1 MLVLAFD
8 TCMDKMYVTL
18 CRDGAA
24 LNSVAVPYEGMQT
37 RCLARLAENVPP
49 CPADTSHSARSRSPK
64 LLETIKDILLENNLT
79 FGDLDLIA
87 TSVGPGG
94 FTAIRTC
101 MTVARVM
108 AQELGKK
115 LIGVTS
121 FEILSNLPIDYE
133 GKKKLIALDA
143 RRESAYVAVEGEIKG
158 IVPLTEINTDGYFV
172 ITDDKLQPILGGIS
186 YQSLDISLSEIIAK
200 IAVEKSKNEDG
211 DWGKLTPLYLSK
223 PANS

>member
-18 CRDGAA
+18 ARDGKS
-24 LNSVAVPYEGMQT
+24 LKSVAVPYEGMQT
-37 RCLARLAENVPP
+37 RSPRLHETFREMLIENG
-49 CPADTSHSARSRSPK
+49 
-64 LLETIKDILLENNLT
+64 LT
-79 FGDLDLIA
+79 FADLDLIA

-121 FEILSNLPIDYE
+121 FEILENLPIDYQ

-143 RRESAYVAVEGEIKG
+143 RRDSAYVAIEGEIKG
-158 IVPLTEINTDGYFV
+158 IVPLTEINTDGCFV
-172 ITDDKLQPILGGIS
+172 VTDDKLLPILGGIS
-186 YQSLDISLSEIIAK
+186 YQKLDVPLSEIIAR
-200 IAVEKSKNEDG
+200 IAVDKSENSDG
-211 DWGKLTPLYLSK
+211 AWGKLTPLYLAA
-223 PANS
+223 PANAR

>member
-18 CRDGAA
+18 VRDGVSLSA
-24 LNSVAVPYEGMQT
+24 VAVSYEEMQT
-37 RCLARLAENVPP
+37 R
-49 CPADTSHSARSRSPK
+49 SP
-64 LLETIKDILLENNLT
+64 LLHQTIKYALISNGLT
-79 FGDLDLIA
+79 FADLDLIA

-121 FEILSNLPIDYE
+121 FEVLENLPVDFE

-143 RRESAYVAVEGEIKG
+143 RRESAYVAIDGEIKG
-158 IVPLTEINTDGYFV
+158 ILPLGEIVTDGYFV
-172 ITDDKLQPILGGIS
+172 VTDDKLQPFLGGVS
-186 YQSLDISLSEIIAK
+186 YQALNLNLGEIIAQ
-200 IAVEKSKNEDG
+200 IAVKKAENEDG
-211 DWGKLTPLYLSK
+211 DWGKLTPLYLSA
-223 PANS
+223 PANAR

>member
-18 CRDGAA
+18 NNDGKNLGSA
-24 LNSVAVPYEGMQT
+24 AVPYEGMQT
-37 RCLARLAENVPP
+37 R
-49 CPADTSHSARSRSPK
+49 SPR
-64 LLETIKDILLENNLT
+64 LLETIKQLLLENNLD
-79 FGDLDLIA
+79 FNSLDLIA

-121 FEILSNLPIDYE
+121 FEILENLPIDYQ
-133 GKKKLIALDA
+133 GKKKLVALDA
-143 RRESAYVAVEGEIKG
+143 RRESAYVAIDDEIKG
-158 IVPLTEINTDGYFV
+158 IVLLEDLKKILATEDYFV
-172 ITDDKLQPILGGIS
+172 ITDNKLKPILGGLS
-186 YQSLDISLSEIIAK
+186 YQEFNYQLSDIISELAIK
-200 IAVEKSKNEDG
+200 KSGHEDG
-211 DWGKLTPLYLSK
+211 DWGKLVPLYLSS
-223 PANS
+223 PAK

>member
-18 CRDGAA
+18 TRDGVS
-24 LNSVAVPYEGMQT
+24 LKTVAVPYEGMQT
-37 RCLARLAENVPP
+37 R
-49 CPADTSHSARSRSPK
+49 SPR
-64 LLETIKDILLENNLT
+64 LLETIKDALLENELN
-79 FGDLDLIA
+79 FADLDLIA

-121 FEILSNLPIDYE
+121 FEILESLPLDYE

-143 RRESAYVAVEGEIKG
+143 RRESAYVSIDGEIKG
-158 IVPLTEINTDGYFV
+158 IVPLAELKTDGYFV
-172 ITDDKLQPILGGIS
+172 VTDDKLQPMLGGVS
-186 YQSLDISLSEIIAK
+186 YQSLDVNLGEIIAK
-200 IAVEKSKNEDG
+200 IAVEKAETEDG
-211 DWGKLTPLYLSK
+211 DWGKLTPLYLAA
-223 PANS
+223 PANAK

>member
-8 TCMDKMYVTL
+8 TCLDKMYVTL
-18 CRDGAA
+18 VRDGVTLKTVAA
-24 LNSVAVPYEGMQT
+24 PYEGMQT
-37 RCLARLAENVPP
+37 R
-49 CPADTSHSARSRSPK
+49 SPR
-64 LLETIKDILLENNLT
+64 LLETIKDVLLENGLT
-79 FGDLDLIA
+79 FADLDLIA

-121 FEILSNLPIDYE
+121 FEVLENLPINYE

-143 RRESAYVAVEGEIKG
+143 RRESAYVAIDDEIKG
-158 IVPLTEINTDGYFV
+158 IVPLNEINTDGYFV
-172 ITDDKLQPILGGIS
+172 VTDDKLQPILGGIS
-186 YQSLDISLSEIIAK
+186 YQSLNVNLGEIIARLALK
-200 IAVEKSKNEDG
+200 KAETEDG
-211 DWGKLTPLYLSK
+211 DWGKLVPLYLSK
-223 PANS
+223 PANA

>member
-8 TCMDKMYVTL
+8 TCLDKMYVTL
-18 CRDGAA
+18 VRDGVTLKTVAA
-24 LNSVAVPYEGMQT
+24 PYEGMQT
-37 RCLARLAENVPP
+37 R
-49 CPADTSHSARSRSPK
+49 SPR
-64 LLETIKDILLENNLT
+64 LLETIKDVLLENGLT
-79 FGDLDLIA
+79 FADLDLIA

-121 FEILSNLPIDYE
+121 FEVLENLPINYE

-143 RRESAYVAVEGEIKG
+143 RRESAYVAIDDEIKG
-158 IVPLTEINTDGYFV
+158 IVPLNEINTDGYFV
-172 ITDDKLQPILGGIS
+172 VTDDKLQPILGGIS
-186 YQSLDISLSEIIAK
+186 YQSLNVNLGEIIARL
-200 IAVEKSKNEDG
+200 AVKKAETEDG
-211 DWGKLTPLYLSK
+211 DWGKLVPLYLSK
-223 PANS
+223 PANA

>member
-18 CRDGAA
+18 SRDGAA
-24 LNSVAVPYEGMQT
+24 LTAVAMPYAEMQT
-37 RCLARLAENVPP
+37 R
-49 CPADTSHSARSRSPK
+49 SP
-64 LLETIKDILLENNLT
+64 LLHNTIKYALISNGLKFSDI
-79 FGDLDLIA
+79 DLIA

-121 FEILSNLPIDYE
+121 FEVLENLPVDFE
-133 GKKKLIALDA
+133 GKKKLVALDA
-143 RRESAYVAVEGEIKG
+143 RRESAYVAIDGEIKG
-158 IVPLTEINTDGYFV
+158 IVPLNEINTDGYFV
-172 ITDDKLQPILGGIS
+172 VTDDKLQPILGGVS
-186 YQSLDISLSEIIAK
+186 YQALDVNLGDIIAK
-200 IAVEKSKNEDG
+200 IAVEKAKNEDG
-211 DWGKLTPLYLSK
+211 DWGKLTPLYLSA
-223 PANS
+223 PANAK

>member
-8 TCMDKMYVTL
+8 TCLDKMYVTL
-18 CRDGAA
+18 VRDGVTLKTVAA
-24 LNSVAVPYEGMQT
+24 PYEGMQT
-37 RCLARLAENVPP
+37 RSPRL
-49 CPADTSHSARSRSPK
+49 
-64 LLETIKDILLENNLT
+64 LQTIKDVLLENGLT
-79 FGDLDLIA
+79 FADLDLIA

-121 FEILSNLPIDYE
+121 FEILENLPINYE

-143 RRESAYVAVEGEIKG
+143 RRESAYVAIDDEIKG
-158 IVPLTEINTDGYFV
+158 IVPLNEINTDGYFV
-172 ITDDKLQPILGGIS
+172 VTDDKLQPILGGIS
-186 YQSLDISLSEIIAK
+186 YQSLNVNLGEIIARLAIK
-200 IAVEKSKNEDG
+200 KAETEDG
-211 DWGKLTPLYLSK
+211 DWGKLVPLYLSK
-223 PANS
+223 PANA

>member
-18 CRDGAA
+18 CRDGVA

-37 RCLARLAENVPP
+37 R
-49 CPADTSHSARSRSPK
+49 SPK
-64 LLETIKDILLENNLT
+64 LLETVKTILLENSLK
-79 FGDLDLIA
+79 FVDLDLIA

-121 FEILSNLPIDYE
+121 FEILENLPIDF
-133 GKKKLIALDA
+133 GNKKKMVVLDA
-143 RRESAYVAVEGEIKG
+143 RRESAYVALDGEIKG
-158 IVPLTEINTDGYFV
+158 IVPLNEIQTDGYFV
-172 ITDDKLQPILGGIS
+172 VTDDKLQPVLGGVS
-186 YQSLDISLSEIIAK
+186 YQSLDVNLGEIIAK

-211 DWGKLTPLYLSK
+211 DWGKLTPLYLSA
-223 PANS
+223 PANAK

>member
-18 CRDGAA
+18 CSGENTLRT
-24 LNSVAVPYEGMQT
+24 VAVPYEGMP
-37 RCLARLAENVPP
+37 V
-49 CPADTSHSARSRSPK
+49 RSPR
-64 LLETIKDILLENNLT
+64 LLETIKNVLIENNLT
-79 FGDLDLIA
+79 FEDLDLIA

-121 FEILSNLPIDYE
+121 FEILENLPIDYE

-143 RRESAYVAVEGEIKG
+143 RRESAYVAIDAEIKG
-158 IVPLTEINTDGYFV
+158 IVPLAELKTDGYFV
-172 ITDDKLQPILGGIS
+172 VTDDKLQPILGGIS
-186 YQSLDISLSEIIAK
+186 YQSLNVNLGEIIARL
-200 IAVEKSKNEDG
+200 AVKKAETEDG
-211 DWGKLTPLYLSK
+211 DWGKLVPLYLSK
-223 PANS
+223 PANA

>member
-8 TCMDKMYVTL
+8 TCMDKMYVAL
-18 CRDGAA
+18 VRDGVA
-24 LNSVAVPYEGMQT
+24 LNSVAVPYENMPT
-37 RCLARLAENVPP
+37 
-49 CPADTSHSARSRSPK
+49 RSP
-64 LLETIKDILLENNLT
+64 LLLQTIKEILIEQGLN
-79 FGDLDLIA
+79 FSDLDLIA

-121 FEILSNLPIDYE
+121 FEILASLPVDTQ
-133 GKKKLIALDA
+133 GAKKLIALDA
-143 RRESAYVAVEGEIKG
+143 RRESAYVASDGDVKG
-158 IVPLTEINTDGYFV
+158 IVPLAEINTDGYFV

-186 YQSLDISLSEIIAK
+186 YQSLNISLGEIIAE
-200 IAVEKSKNEDG
+200 IAVEKAAHEDG
-211 DWGKLTPLYLSK
+211 DWGKLTPLYLAA
-223 PANS
+223 PANAR

>member
-8 TCMDKMYVTL
+8 TCLDKMYVTL
-18 CRDGAA
+18 VRDGVTLKTVAA
-24 LNSVAVPYEGMQT
+24 PYEGMQT
-37 RCLARLAENVPP
+37 RSPRL
-49 CPADTSHSARSRSPK
+49 
-64 LLETIKDILLENNLT
+64 LQTIKDVLLENGLT
-79 FGDLDLIA
+79 FADLDLIA

-121 FEILSNLPIDYE
+121 FEVLENLPINYE

-143 RRESAYVAVEGEIKG
+143 RRESAYVAIDDEIKG
-158 IVPLTEINTDGYFV
+158 IVPLNEINTDGYFV
-172 ITDDKLQPILGGIS
+172 VTDDKLQPIIGGVS
-186 YQSLDISLSEIIAK
+186 YQSLNVNLGEIIARLALK
-200 IAVEKSKNEDG
+200 KAETEDG
-211 DWGKLTPLYLSK
+211 DWGKLVPLYLSK
-223 PANS
+223 PANA

>member
-18 CRDGAA
+18 TRDGAA
-24 LNSVAVPYEGMQT
+24 LSSVAVPYEGMQM
-37 RCLARLAENVPP
+37 
-49 CPADTSHSARSRSPK
+49 RSP
-64 LLETIKDILLENNLT
+64 LLHQTIKYALISNGLN
-79 FGDLDLIA
+79 FSDLDLIA

-121 FEILSNLPIDYE
+121 FEVLENLPIDYE

-158 IVPLTEINTDGYFV
+158 IVPLAEIKTDDYFV
-172 ITDDKLQPILGGIS
+172 VTDDKLQPMLGGVS
-186 YQSLDISLSEIIAK
+186 YQSLDVNLGEIIAK
-200 IAVEKSKNEDG
+200 IAVKKAETEAG

-223 PANS
+223 PANAL

>member
-18 CRDGAA
+18 NRDGVA
-24 LNSVAVPYEGMQT
+24 LKTVSVPYEGMQT
-37 RCLARLAENVPP
+37 
-49 CPADTSHSARSRSPK
+49 RSPK
-64 LLETIKDILLENNLT
+64 LLETIKEMLLADNLT

-121 FEILSNLPIDYE
+121 FEILENLPINYE
-133 GKKKLIALDA
+133 GKKKFIALDA
-143 RRESAYVAVEGEIKG
+143 RRESAYVSIDGEIKG
-158 IVPLTEINTDGYFV
+158 IVPITEINTDGYFV
-172 ITDDKLQPILGGIS
+172 VTDNKLQPILGGVS
-186 YQSLDISLSEIIAK
+186 YQSLNIALSEIIAE
-200 IAVEKSKNEDG
+200 IAVKKAETEDG
-211 DWGKLTPLYLSK
+211 DWGKLTPLYLSA
-223 PANS
+223 PANAK

>member
-18 CRDGAA
+18 TRDGVS
-24 LNSVAVPYEGMQT
+24 LKTVAVPYEGMQT
-37 RCLARLAENVPP
+37 R
-49 CPADTSHSARSRSPK
+49 SPR
-64 LLETIKDILLENNLT
+64 LLETIKDALLENELN
-79 FGDLDLIA
+79 FADLDLIA

-121 FEILSNLPIDYE
+121 FEILESLPLDYE

-143 RRESAYVAVEGEIKG
+143 RRESAYVSIDGEIKG
-158 IVPLTEINTDGYFV
+158 IVPLAELKTDGYFV
-172 ITDDKLQPILGGIS
+172 VTDDKLQPMLGGVS
-186 YQSLDISLSEIIAK
+186 YQSLDVNLGEIIAK
-200 IAVEKSKNEDG
+200 IAVEKAETEDG
-211 DWGKLTPLYLSK
+211 DWGKLTPLYLAA
-223 PANS
+223 PANAKV

>member
-18 CRDGAA
+18 ARGGV
-24 LNSVAVPYEGMQT
+24 SIKTVAVPYEGMQT
-37 RCLARLAENVPP
+37 R
-49 CPADTSHSARSRSPK
+49 SPR
-64 LLETIKDILLENNLT
+64 LLETIKDALLENGLN
-79 FGDLDLIA
+79 FADLDLIA

-143 RRESAYVAVEGEIKG
+143 RRESAYVAIEGEIKG
-158 IVPLTEINTDGYFV
+158 IMPLAELKTDGFFV
-172 ITDDKLQPILGGIS
+172 VTDDKLQPVIGGVS
-186 YQSLDISLSEIIAK
+186 YQSLGMNLGEIIAK
-200 IAVEKSKNEDG
+200 IAIEKAKTEDG
-211 DWGKLTPLYLSK
+211 DWGKLTPLYIAA
-223 PANS
+223 PANAR

>member
-8 TCMDKMYVTL
+8 TCLDKMYVTL
-18 CRDGAA
+18 VRDGVTLKTVAA
-24 LNSVAVPYEGMQT
+24 PYEGMQT
-37 RCLARLAENVPP
+37 RSPRL
-49 CPADTSHSARSRSPK
+49 
-64 LLETIKDILLENNLT
+64 LQTIKDVLLENGLT
-79 FGDLDLIA
+79 FADLDLIA

-121 FEILSNLPIDYE
+121 FEVLENLPINYE

-143 RRESAYVAVEGEIKG
+143 RRESAYVAIDDEIKG
-158 IVPLTEINTDGYFV
+158 IVPLNEINTDGYFV
-172 ITDDKLQPILGGIS
+172 VTDDKLQPIIGGVS
-186 YQSLDISLSEIIAK
+186 YQKLDLSLGEIIAK
-200 IAVEKSKNEDG
+200 IVVEKAKTEDG
-211 DWGKLTPLYLSK
+211 DWGKLTPLYLAA
-223 PANS
+223 PANAK

>member
-18 CRDGAA
+18 ARNGEA
-24 LNSVAVPYEGMQT
+24 LTSVSMPYAEMQT
-37 RCLARLAENVPP
+37 R
-49 CPADTSHSARSRSPK
+49 SP
-64 LLETIKDILLENNLT
+64 LLHNTIKYALISNGLT
-79 FGDLDLIA
+79 FSDLDLIA

-94 FTAIRTC
+94 FTAIRSC

-121 FEILSNLPIDYE
+121 FEILENLPLDFE

-143 RRESAYVAVEGEIKG
+143 RRESAYVAIDGEIKG
-158 IVPLTEINTDGYFV
+158 IVPLAEINTDGYFV
-172 ITDDKLQPILGGIS
+172 VTDDKLQPMLGGVS
-186 YQSLDISLSEIIAK
+186 YQSLDVNLGEIIAK
-200 IAVEKSKNEDG
+200 IAVKKAETEDG
-211 DWGKLTPLYLSK
+211 DWGKLTPLYLSA
-223 PANS
+223 PANAR

>member
-8 TCMDKMYVTL
+8 TCLDKMYVTL
-18 CRDGAA
+18 VRDGVTLKTVAA
-24 LNSVAVPYEGMQT
+24 PYEGMQT
-37 RCLARLAENVPP
+37 R
-49 CPADTSHSARSRSPK
+49 SPR
-64 LLETIKDILLENNLT
+64 LLETIKDVLLENGLT
-79 FGDLDLIA
+79 FADLDLIA

-121 FEILSNLPIDYE
+121 FEVLENLPINYE

-143 RRESAYVAVEGEIKG
+143 RRESAYVAIDDEIKG
-158 IVPLTEINTDGYFV
+158 IVPLNEINTDGYFV
-172 ITDDKLQPILGGIS
+172 VTDDKLQPILGGIS
-186 YQSLDISLSEIIAK
+186 YQSLNVNLGEIIARLAIK
-200 IAVEKSKNEDG
+200 KAETEDG
-211 DWGKLTPLYLSK
+211 DWGKLVPLYLSK
-223 PANS
+223 PANA

>member
-18 CRDGAA
+18 VRDGVSLSA
-24 LNSVAVPYEGMQT
+24 VAVSYEEMQT
-37 RCLARLAENVPP
+37 R
-49 CPADTSHSARSRSPK
+49 SP
-64 LLETIKDILLENNLT
+64 LLHQTIKYALISNGLT
-79 FGDLDLIA
+79 FADLDLIA

-121 FEILSNLPIDYE
+121 FEVLENLPVDFE
-133 GKKKLIALDA
+133 GKKKLIVLDA
-143 RRESAYVAVEGEIKG
+143 RRESAYVAIDGEIKG
-158 IVPLTEINTDGYFV
+158 ILPLGEIVTDGYFV
-172 ITDDKLQPILGGIS
+172 VTDDKLQPMLGGVS
-186 YQSLDISLSEIIAK
+186 YQSLNLNLGEIIAQ
-200 IAVEKSKNEDG
+200 IAVKKAENEDG
-211 DWGKLTPLYLSK
+211 DWGKLTPLYLSA
-223 PANS
+223 PANAR

>member
-18 CRDGAA
+18 CRDGAV

-37 RCLARLAENVPP
+37 R
-49 CPADTSHSARSRSPK
+49 SPK
-64 LLETIKDILLENNLT
+64 LLETVKNVLLENSLT
-79 FGDLDLIA
+79 FADLDLIA

-121 FEILSNLPIDYE
+121 FEILENLPVDFE
-133 GKKKLIALDA
+133 GKKKLVALDA
-143 RRESAYVAVEGEIKG
+143 RRESAYVAVDGEIKG
-158 IVPLTEINTDGYFV
+158 IVPLNEIQTDGYFV
-172 ITDDKLQPILGGIS
+172 VTDDKLQPILGGVS
-186 YQSLDISLSEIIAK
+186 YQSLDVNLGEIIAK

-211 DWGKLTPLYLSK
+211 DWGKLTPLYLSA
-223 PANS
+223 PSNS